1 MNDLDVNEYEIN
13 GVHVSLK
20 PGDGGACV
28 VSADLGPLA
37 EDDADALIVEMLEAN
52 YAFQGAAGATLSV
65 DPVTNHVFMR
75 KRVWPD
81 DSDEDAILP
90 EIAVFA
96 DKAREWRERIGE
108 ESTQKQCNLFYN
120 IV

>member
-1 MNDLDVNEYEIN
+1 MDDLDVNEYEIN

-20 PGDGGACV
+20 PGDGGVCV
-28 VSADLGPLA
+28 VSADLGPLG

-65 DPVTNHVFMR
+65 DPATSHVFLR

-81 DSDEDAILP
+81 DSDEDAVLP
-90 EIAVFA
+90 EFVVFA
-96 DKAREWRERIGE
+96 DKAREWQERLGKKNAQE
-108 ESTQKQCNLFYN
+108 PCNLLYD

>member
-1 MNDLDVNEYEIN
+1 MALDINEYEIN
-13 GVHVSLK
+13 GVKISLK

-65 DPVTNHVFMR
+65 DPATNHVFMR

-81 DSDEDAILP
+81 DSDEDAVLP
-90 EIAVFA
+90 EIVVFA
-96 DKAREWRERIGE
+96 DKAREWQERLGKKAVQE
-108 ESTQKQCNLFYN
+108 PCNLLYD

>member
-65 DPVTNHVFMR
+65 DPATNHVFLR
-75 KRVWPD
+75 KRVWQD
-81 DSDEDAILP
+81 DSDEDAVLP
-90 EIAVFA
+90 EIVVFA
-96 DKAREWRERIGE
+96 DKAREWQDRMAGKNFQEP
-108 ESTQKQCNLFYN
+108 CNLLYD

>member
-1 MNDLDVNEYEIN
+1 MALDINEYEIN

-65 DPVTNHVFMR
+65 DPATNHVFMR

-81 DSDEDAILP
+81 DSDEDAVLP
-90 EIAVFA
+90 EFVVFA
-96 DKAREWRERIGE
+96 DKAREWQERFGKKAVQE
-108 ESTQKQCNLFYN
+108 PCNLLYD